1 MAVNLVRF
9 TLNGGPRRGVAQANG
24 VAPLA
29 GGYPTTAAL
38 IERGEDDWRAAA
50 GQTPSI
56 GLEAI
61 ELLSPVT
68 TPCRVFC
75 QGANYRRHMIESGLD
90 PDAKAFN
97 MFFMK
102 SDASI
107 SPAIGSVRPPCHVK
121 LLFREPDAAD
131 HPQLLGRRQFASP
144 HNGAEE
150 AEAQRLQGIALD
162 ELRDLAMPVV
172 WMKAS
177 TVDGLL
183 AKARAMKFA
192 FPEDGAI
199 VERIEEGLKEEGP
212 FDAEPMSFS
221 LARDLLALAR
231 EEARS

>member
-9 TLNGGPRRGVAQANG
+9 TLNGGPRWGVAQANG

-29 GGYPTTAAL
+29 GDYPTTAAL

-50 GQTPSI
+50 GQTPSF

-150 AEAQRLQGIALD
+150 AEAAPSRPCARRAPGPRHAGGMDESFNCRRSARQGEGDEIRL
-162 ELRDLAMPVV
+162 
-172 WMKAS
+172 S
-177 TVDGLL
+177 
-183 AKARAMKFA
+183 
-192 FPEDGAI
+192 
-199 VERIEEGLKEEGP
+199 
-212 FDAEPMSFS
+212 
-221 LARDLLALAR
+221 
-231 EEARS
+231 

>member
-9 TLNGGPRRGVAQANG
+9 TLNGGPRWGVAQANG

-29 GGYPTTAAL
+29 GDYPTTAAL

-107 SPAIGSVRPPCHVK
+107 SPAIGSVRPPGHVK

-131 HPQLLGRRQFASP
+131 HPQLLGRRQFASRTTEP
-144 HNGAEE
+144 RRPRRSAFK
-150 AEAQRLQGIALD
+150 AL
-162 ELRDLAMPVV
+162 R
-172 WMKAS
+172 S
-177 TVDGLL
+177 TSSGTSPC
-183 AKARAMKFA
+183 RWY
-192 FPEDGAI
+192 G
-199 VERIEEGLKEEGP
+199 
-212 FDAEPMSFS
+212 
-221 LARDLLALAR
+221 
-231 EEARS
+231 

>member
-9 TLNGGPRRGVAQANG
+9 TLNGGPRWGVAQANG

-29 GGYPTTAAL
+29 GDYPTTAAL

-107 SPAIGSVRPPCHVK
+107 SPAIGSVRPPGHVK

-131 HPQLLGRRQFASP
+131 HPQLLGRRQRPRTTEPRRPRRSAFKALRSTSSGTSP
-144 HNGAEE
+144 CRWYG
-150 AEAQRLQGIALD
+150 
-162 ELRDLAMPVV
+162 
-172 WMKAS
+172 
-177 TVDGLL
+177 
-183 AKARAMKFA
+183 
-192 FPEDGAI
+192 
-199 VERIEEGLKEEGP
+199 
-212 FDAEPMSFS
+212 
-221 LARDLLALAR
+221 
-231 EEARS
+231 